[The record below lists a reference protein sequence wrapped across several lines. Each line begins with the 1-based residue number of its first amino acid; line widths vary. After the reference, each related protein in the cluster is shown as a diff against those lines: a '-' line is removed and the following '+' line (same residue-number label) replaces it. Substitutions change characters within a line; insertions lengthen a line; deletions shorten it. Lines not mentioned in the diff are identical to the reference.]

1 MRHHHRTSLFLPALA
16 PLFLVAACSAQ
27 TKEAPTNTFGEY
39 LAQAHARGQF
49 NGTALVFEKGKIVY
63 EGAFGIRG
71 YDRPQPL
78 DLYSRFRLG
87 SVSKQ
92 FTAMAIMILKQDGK
106 LDYDEDIH
114 NFLPELPYS
123 GITIRQLLHHVG
135 GLPDY
140 QLLMDQNWR
149 SDLAYDDTARYIT
162 GNADILNLFA
172 ELEPPVRFA
181 PGERWEYSNTGYN
194 FLATIVTR
202 ASGMPFAQF
211 LKERIFGPAGMSN
224 TELFAYVPGPDPK
237 MPDRAF
243 GYWTDWNGTDRR
255 NTDAH
260 YLNRAAGE
268 DGVYSTV
275 GDLLKWD
282 RILYTDKLVP
292 KSALNEAFTSG
303 VLNNG
308 DSTGYGFGWFIE
320 RSPTGQ
326 KMVTHSGG
334 WAGFTTYIL
343 RGIEEDKC
351 LVLLT
356 NNSTEHFWGLVK
368 GLTALLYHKPA
379 TLPPLFIRE
388 VMGKEIA
395 TEGVGPAIANYRKYR
410 TERPKDLV
418 FAEDQLN
425 PLGYWLLEAGRV
437 DDAVA
442 VFRLNAEEYPGSAN
456 VYDSYGD
463 ALLTSGDSAQALVNF
478 RKALALDTTL
488 VATRK
493 KADALDAGAAPPVR

>member
-1 MRHHHRTSLFLPALA
+1 MENRPCASLTIPSLAALIM
-16 PLFLVAACSAQ
+16 VAACSAQ
-27 TKEAPTNTFGEY
+27 TQHAPTNTFGEY

-63 EGAFGIRG
+63 EGVFGIRG
-71 YDRPQPL
+71 YDQPQPL
-78 DLYSRFRLG
+78 DLDSRFRLG

-92 FTAMAIMILKQDGK
+92 FTAMAIMLLKQDGK
-106 LDYDEDIH
+106 LDYDQDIH
-114 NFLPELPYS
+114 TFLPELPYS
-123 GITIRQLLHHVG
+123 GITIRQLLHHMG

-140 QLLMDQNWR
+140 QWLMDQNWKTE
-149 SDLAYDDTARYIT
+149 LAYDDTARYIT

-172 ELEPPVRFA
+172 ELKPPVRFA

-211 LKERIFGPAGMSN
+211 LKERIFEPAGMSN
-224 TELFAYVPGPDPK
+224 TEVFAYEPGPDPK

-243 GYWTDWNGTDRR
+243 GFWTDWNGTDRR

-282 RILYTDKLVP
+282 RILYTDKLVL
-292 KSALNEAFTSG
+292 KSALSEAFTSG

-320 RSPTGQ
+320 RSPTGR
-326 KMVTHSGG
+326 KMVSHSGG
-334 WAGFTTYIL
+334 WAGFITYFL

-351 LVLLT
+351 LVLLS
-356 NNSTEHFWGLVK
+356 NNSTEYMRGLVK
-368 GLTALLYHKPA
+368 GMTALLYDRPA

-395 TEGVGPAIANYRKYR
+395 TEGVEPAIANYRKYKA
-410 TERPKDLV
+410 ERPREFV

-425 PLGYWLLEAGRV
+425 PLGYFLIEAGRV

-442 VFRLNAEEYPGSAN
+442 VLRLNAEEYPGSSN

-463 ALLTSGDSAQALVNF
+463 ALLASGDSAQALLNF
-478 RKALALDTTL
+478 RKALAMDTTL
-488 VATRK
+488 LATHK
-493 KADALDAGAAPPVR
+493 KIDALEAVAAPMKE

>member
-1 MRHHHRTSLFLPALA
+1 MNNHPRASLSIPLLA
-16 PLFLVAACSAQ
+16 VLLIVSCSAQ
-27 TKEAPTNTFGEY
+27 TKETPKDKFGEY
-39 LAQAHARGQF
+39 LAQAYARGQF
-49 NGTALVFEKGKIVY
+49 NGTALVFDKGKIVY
-63 EGAFGIRG
+63 QGAFGVRG
-71 YDRPQPL
+71 FDQPRPL
-78 DLYSRFRLG
+78 DLNTRFRLA

-92 FTAMAIMILKQDGK
+92 FTAMAIMVLKEDGK
-106 LDYDEDIH
+106 LDYDEGIRT
-114 NFLPELPYS
+114 FIPELPYA
-123 GITIRQLLHHVG
+123 GITIRDLLHHVG

-140 QLLMDQNWR
+140 QWLMDHNWKP
-149 SDLAYDDTARYIT
+149 DLKYDDPERYIT
-162 GNADILNLFA
+162 GNADILGSFA
-172 ELEPPVRFA
+172 KLKPPVRFA
-181 PGERWEYSNTGYN
+181 PGEQWEYSNTGYN
-194 FLATIVTR
+194 FLATIVSR
-202 ASGMPFAQF
+202 ASGMPFAHF
-211 LKERIFGPAGMSN
+211 LKERLFDPAGMSN
-224 TELFAYVPGPDPK
+224 TVVYDYVAGPDPN

-243 GYWTDWNGTDRR
+243 GFWTDWNGTDRR

-292 KSALNEAFTSG
+292 KAAIDEAFTSG

-308 DSTGYGFGWFIE
+308 DSTGYGFGWFME
-320 RSPTGQ
+320 RSPTGK

-334 WAGFTTYIL
+334 WAGFSTYIL

-351 LVLLT
+351 LVLLM
-356 NNSTEHFWGLVK
+356 NNSTEYFWGLVK
-368 GLTALLYHKPA
+368 GMTALLYDRPA

-388 VMGKEIA
+388 VMGKGIA
-395 TEGVGPAIANYRKYR
+395 KEGVGPAIALYRQYK
-410 TERPKDLV
+410 TERPKEFV

-442 VFRLNAEEYPGSAN
+442 VLRLNAEEYPGSAN

-463 ALLTSGDSAQALVNF
+463 ALLASGDSAQALLNF
-478 RKALALDTTL
+478 RKAFGVDGSLIATSAKIEALEREPSPTF
-488 VATRK
+488 R
-493 KADALDAGAAPPVR
+493 